1 MDITLENIPVNDN
14 PSYSILM
21 IIYSNDGLR
30 LWKEVYR
37 SDVIYNVSKT
47 YFILI
52 YFIRYNFEELI
63 PMIYKFEIPMKIRI
77 RLYEVND
84 MKHPF
89 DGISFYF

>member
-47 YFILI
+47 YFIL
-52 YFIRYNFEELI
+52 
-63 PMIYKFEIPMKIRI
+63 
-77 RLYEVND
+77 
-84 MKHPF
+84 
-89 DGISFYF
+89 FY

>member
-1 MDITLENIPVNDN
+1 MMLFIMLVKR
-14 PSYSILM
+14 IL
-21 IIYSNDGLR
+21 
-30 LWKEVYR
+30 
-37 SDVIYNVSKT
+37 
-47 YFILI
+47 F

-89 DGISFYF
+89 DGISFYFDFIIILIYVN